1 VSIDGKRI
9 LVTGG
14 TGSLGQRIV
23 RRLLEGS
30 VGRPA
35 KVTVLSRDEA
45 KQHDMRLR
53 FLRRGAATDDVIY
66 QRARDLL
73 AFRIG
78 DVRDFSTLVE
88 AVADTD
94 VVIHAAALK
103 QVPTC
108 EYFPAEAIKTNVLGA
123 DALVRAVVAAGDR
136 VEAVIGISTDKACK
150 PINVMGMTKAVMER
164 ILVEANLRQPK
175 TRFACVR
182 YGNVVA
188 SRGSVVPLFIEQIKN
203 GGPVTITLKEMTR
216 FLLTL
221 DGAVDTVLAALDGA
235 RPGEIYVPKVPA
247 ANMVDLA
254 ETLIDGRD
262 IPIAYTGIRP
272 GEKIHEIMV
281 SEEECHR
288 TIERGDYYVVCPMLP
303 ECDPVDANGGV
314 LTSEYSSA
322 DITLDKA
329 GLRALLAPYLTA
341 PLPAELNA

>member
-1 VSIDGKRI
+1 MHLTGKRI

-53 FLRRGAATDDVIY
+53 FLRRGVATDDVIY

-78 DVRDFSTLVE
+78 DVRDFPTLLE
-88 AVADTD
+88 AVAEAD

-108 EYFPAEAIKTNVLGA
+108 EYFPTEAIKTNVLGA
-123 DALVRAVVAAGDR
+123 DALVRAVVAAGGG

-221 DGAVDTVLAALDGA
+221 DGAVDTVLAALDSA
-235 RPGEIYVPKVPA
+235 KAGEIYVPKVPA

-303 ECDPVDANGGV
+303 ECNPVDAKGGV
-314 LTSEYSSA
+314 LTAEYSSA

-329 GLRALLAPYLTA
+329 GLRALLAPYLTS